1 MNANRRLNSYC
12 VELAAELA
20 AAKKQLAAS
29 WEVCSSEWT
38 KHVIKTMIG
47 LTDPDQAGLAVEA
60 YKSYTAHHARTRVL
74 ADSVKA
80 KAAKLRSAAE
90 RFHSLTGKHIESL
103 PREVW
108 HGVDA
113 GHPGSAVAAQKCS
126 LCQFFGQVKGPPTA
140 SSVSVALTASPTRP
154 LP

>member
-38 KHVIKTMIG
+38 KHVLKTMIG

-60 YKSYTAHHARTRVL
+60 YKSYTASHARTRVL
-74 ADSVKA
+74 ADAVKA
-80 KAAKLRSAAE
+80 KAEKLRAAAD
-90 RFHSLTGKHIESL
+90 RYHSLTGEYIESL

-113 GHPGSAVAAQKCS
+113 GHPGSAVAARECS

-140 SSVSVALTASPTRP
+140 SSVSVALTASPPSP

>member
-38 KHVIKTMIG
+38 KHVLKTMIG

-126 LCQFFGQVKGPPTA
+126 LCQFC
-140 SSVSVALTASPTRP
+140 P